1 MCLLKN
7 IKYQNVKKNK
17 NIREYVKNIEVKKQQ
32 KRRYAMLYLKI

>member
-17 NIREYVKNIEVKKQQ
+17 NIREYIKNIKVKKQQ
-32 KRRYAMLYLKI
+32 KRRYVMLYLKI